1 MGDVDLV
8 WVRSYSLNGR
18 EVLTLARESA
28 PTRWL
33 TAADVREI
41 LGDEPPVIAYND
53 SGPDGA
59 LIFPTDERRH
69 AASGQPLDV
78 MLAEQLRTAIL
89 RRAQAAAEACPAE
102 SFPEPGAPD
111 VDVDADD
118 FAEPAGGEGARV
130 AAEEAAWEA
139 QIRAAATATP
149 AAAPA
154 DRDRAA
160 FNGWKSGDRFEVL
173 NRDDA
178 ARAAAAS
185 YLWPAWWGGP
195 SVGHVISRC
204 DMHLAGHHT
213 VPGLLVGGAGLHR
226 PTVIAAATLSACAR
240 KVV

>member
-1 MGDVDLV
+1 MPDVDLV

-33 TAADVREI
+33 TAADVQAI
-41 LGDEPPVIAYND
+41 LGDEPPVIAYDD

-59 LIFPTDERRH
+59 LIFPTDGRRH

-89 RRAQAAAEACPAE
+89 RRAQAEACPAE
-102 SFPEPGAPD
+102 SFPEPGD
-111 VDVDADD
+111 VADD
-118 FAEPAGGEGARV
+118 FAEPVGGEGARV
-130 AAEEAAWEA
+130 AAEEAAHD
-139 QIRAAATATP
+139 AALKA
-149 AAAPA
+149 AAAPPA
-154 DRDRAA
+154 AEPVDNDRAA
-160 FNGWKSGDRFEVL
+160 FHYWRSGDRFEVL
-173 NRDDA
+173 NRDDV

-185 YLWPAWWGGP
+185 YLWPVWWGGV
-195 SVGHVISRC
+195 SAGHVIARC

-213 VPGLLVGGAGLHR
+213 VPGLLIDCEGLSR

-240 KVV
+240 KVTS

>member
-1 MGDVDLV
+1 MPDVDLV
-8 WVRSYSLNGR
+8 WVRSYSVGGR
-18 EVLTLARESA
+18 DVFTLARESSLE
-28 PTRWL
+28 RWL

-41 LGDEPPVIAYND
+41 LGDEPPVVAYDD

-59 LIFPTDERRH
+59 LIFPADTDRAPGSRH
-69 AASGQPLDV
+69 PLSST
-78 MLAEQLRTAIL
+78 LAEQLRTAIR
-89 RRAQAAAEACPAE
+89 RRALAGPCPAE
-102 SFPEPGAPD
+102 TFPEPGAPAD
-111 VDVDADD
+111 VDGDD

-130 AAEEAAWEA
+130 ATEEAAWEA
-139 QIRAAATATP
+139 QIRSAATATP
-149 AAAPA
+149 GAAPA

-160 FNGWKSGDRFEVL
+160 FNGWRSGDRFEVL

-185 YLWPAWWGGP
+185 YLWPVWWGGP

-213 VPGLLVGGAGLHR
+213 VPGLLVDGAGLHR
-226 PTVIAAATLSACAR
+226 PTVIAAVTLSACAR